1 MTAKGRFGLV
11 IPEINSPLDRDFV
24 EGVYAQAKALGYDII
39 VYTGLY
45 NCLREYRYDSY
56 ISGLENI
63 YTLICVHRLDGII
76 FAEERFHTRDVIDKI
91 NGYLMQT
98 DTPYLVLG
106 SSSEIANNMNA
117 DEYGSMYRITRHM
130 TDEHGCKKL
139 YCLAGVPNHKSSEER
154 VRGFVDACKDCG
166 IIVADSD
173 IRYGWFWKDIPAQ
186 LGRDIADGT
195 VDCPDAV
202 ICCNDVMAAALIE
215 SLKQNGIRVPE
226 DVKITG
232 FDGGWDSLICQPSVT
247 TIAGRDKQFGAD
259 AVCRLYAMTA
269 GIMPK
274 QELFGQSIRFGRSCG
289 CCKESALEPHLIEMI
304 MMNREKRTFIATD
317 FIHRMSDAQSVSE
330 LSEHINE
337 VCHIFKG
344 VKWLDVCLCSDWQ
357 GDMNNP
363 DDFRQYGY
371 SDEMFMLLSRR
382 EDNSGKAFFSFP
394 TAQVLPALCEPHEP
408 HLIMLTSLHCSGQIF
423 GYTATAYTDLAFLAA
438 DEYFVSWCDS
448 VANGVKS
455 LQKRLF
461 ERYFSKQ
468 LEKLSDT
475 DPVTGIFN
483 RRGFIIHIPEMLNQ
497 YNNEG
502 RKSYLLLITYYPEK
516 IGAVD
521 PRSAMD
527 GILTELC
534 IHRLCAR
541 IGENTYAVMIPSED
555 ADGIVN
561 TSENLIAAVESAL
574 LDRFGDIRLP
584 EFVTCT
590 AVFGSSES
598 SEIERVVDEAVQFL
612 TDRKKAAESNF
623 TDYRELIYRLRR
635 NIVSQPQRDWEIENI
650 SHDIGISKSH
660 LQRLYKQLFSTSI
673 KDDVIT
679 SRIKRAMQLLEHTDM
694 RIAEIAEQCGYNNE
708 NHFMRQFKE
717 KTGMTAAQFRRE
729 KRSLTL

>member
-1 MTAKGRFGLV
+1 
-11 IPEINSPLDRDFV
+11 
-24 EGVYAQAKALGYDII
+24 
-39 VYTGLY
+39 
-45 NCLREYRYDSY
+45 
-56 ISGLENI
+56 
-63 YTLICVHRLDGII
+63 
-76 FAEERFHTRDVIDKI
+76 
-91 NGYLMQT
+91 
-98 DTPYLVLG
+98 
-106 SSSEIANNMNA
+106 
-117 DEYGSMYRITRHM
+117 
-130 TDEHGCKKL
+130 
-139 YCLAGVPNHKSSEER
+139 
-154 VRGFVDACKDCG
+154 
-166 IIVADSD
+166 
-173 IRYGWFWKDIPAQ
+173 
-186 LGRDIADGT
+186 
-195 VDCPDAV
+195 
-202 ICCNDVMAAALIE
+202 
-215 SLKQNGIRVPE
+215 
-226 DVKITG
+226 
-232 FDGGWDSLICQPSVT
+232 
-247 TIAGRDKQFGAD
+247 
-259 AVCRLYAMTA
+259 MTA

-274 QELFGQSIRFGRSCG
+274 QELFGQSIHFGRSCG
-289 CCKESALEPHLIEMI
+289 CCKESTLEPHLIEMI

-317 FIHRMSDAQSVSE
+317 FIHRMSEALTAEE
-330 LSEHINE
+330 LSKHIDE
-337 VCHIFKG
+337 VGHIFKD
-344 VKWLDVCLCSDWQ
+344 VKWLDICLCSDWQ
-357 GDMNNP
+357 GDMTNP
-363 DDFRQYGY
+363 DDYRQYGC
-371 SDEMFMLLSRR
+371 SDEMYLLLSKRDGANER
-382 EDNSGKAFFSFP
+382 AFYSFR
-394 TAQVLPALCEPHEP
+394 TSDILPALNEEHEP
-408 HLIMLTSLHCSGQIF
+408 HLVMLTSLHCSGQIF

-497 YNNEG
+497 YTNKG

-534 IHRLCAR
+534 VNRLCAR

-555 ADGIVN
+555 AEGVAN

-574 LDRFGDIRLP
+574 LDRFGDVKLP

-598 SEIERVVDEAVQFL
+598 SEIERMVDETVQFL
-612 TDRKKAAESNF
+612 TDRKKAAESNYI
-623 TDYRELIYRLRR
+623 DYRELIYRLRR

-660 LQRLYKQLFSTSI
+660 LQRLYKLLFSTSI
-673 KDDVIT
+673 KDDVIN

-729 KRSLTL
+729 KRLAKM